1 MLMGGASIQVVLRG
15 VASKSEETN
24 KEKCKILA
32 KLAEK
37 EARVSAE
44 QVIDEILRGIR
55 TPER

>member
-24 KEKCKILA
+24 KEKGRILA